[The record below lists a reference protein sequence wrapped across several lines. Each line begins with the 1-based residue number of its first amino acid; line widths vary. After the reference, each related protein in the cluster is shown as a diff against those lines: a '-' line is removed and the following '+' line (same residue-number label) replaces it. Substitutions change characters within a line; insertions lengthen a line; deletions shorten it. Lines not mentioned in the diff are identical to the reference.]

1 MSNDHPASP
10 ARLRQ
15 NCGFGGENCLEL
27 SLLQHGADHTI
38 TSRSLSSSFFRKKG
52 KIVFIDLLIRLLL
65 LIVGSTPAPAATN
78 LPPVAPPCIAC
89 PIGP

>member
-1 MSNDHPASP
+1 
-10 ARLRQ
+10 
-15 NCGFGGENCLEL
+15 
-27 SLLQHGADHTI
+27 
-38 TSRSLSSSFFRKKG
+38 LSSSFFRKKG